1 MAASHKATGEAPE
14 QQDLGARTRVPL
26 RARSPYAS
34 EGDHITESVEEI
46 ARLEAASSPQ
56 SSSERVSDRITAFS
70 GSMPFVALHVAWFA
84 LWIGLNLPGAPW
96 GRFDPFPFGLLTM
109 IVSLEAI
116 FLSTFVLVTQNRQ
129 AAAADRRARVD
140 LQVNVIAEREVTRL
154 IQLVAEMH
162 RHLGLPDTKDRELRN
177 MEAPT
182 RVAELA
188 DAIDDADAREA
199 ENGKQPAQSNTQP
212 AAKRRAS

>member
-1 MAASHKATGEAPE
+1 
-14 QQDLGARTRVPL
+14 VPL
-26 RARSPYAS
+26 RARSLFAR
-34 EGDHITESVEEI
+34 ERDHITDSVEEI

-56 SSSERVSDRITAFS
+56 TRSERISDRITAFS
-70 GSMPFVALHVAWFA
+70 GSMVFIMLHFVWFA
-84 LWIGLNLPGAPW
+84 LWIVLNLPGAPW

-154 IQLVAEMH
+154 IQLVAEIH
-162 RHLGLPDTKDRELRN
+162 KHLGLPDTSERELRE

-182 RVAELA
+182 RVADLA
-188 DAIDDADAREA
+188 DAIDEADARE
-199 ENGKQPAQSNTQP
+199 NGKPTEGETRSGGGRDSK
-212 AAKRRAS
+212 AAS